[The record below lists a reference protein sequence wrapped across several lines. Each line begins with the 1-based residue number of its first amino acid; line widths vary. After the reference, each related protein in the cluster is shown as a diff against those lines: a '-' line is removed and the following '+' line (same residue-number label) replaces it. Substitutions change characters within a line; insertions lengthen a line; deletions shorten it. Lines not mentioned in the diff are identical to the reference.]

1 MSNPPTGHS
10 RAGLASRIL
19 IGQALVLVAG
29 VLTAGLV
36 ASLIGPPIF
45 HEHLLQSGHPENS
58 PELGHIEQAY
68 RDASAWSLGVGLL
81 ISLLCALGVTWFLTR
96 RLRRPLHDLTDAA
109 RALSRGHYARRVPT
123 VGVATE
129 LDTLAEAFNAMARR
143 LEHVEDTRRRLLSDL
158 AHELRTPI
166 ATLTAYHEGLFDGV
180 TDLTPDV
187 HRVLTD
193 QTQRLT
199 HLAEDITDVSTA
211 EEGRL
216 PLDRQPHRVADLL
229 RAAADSAR
237 EHYDAKGVHLLVDT
251 TSAAGL
257 CVEVDR
263 QRLGQVLTNL
273 LGNALRHTPPA
284 GTVVLAAGRHD
295 EEVAITVTDT
305 GDGMTPEQVPHVFE
319 RFYRGDTARNRDRSG
334 TGIGLTI
341 SKAIIDAHG
350 GTITATSPGP
360 GHGSTFEVVLP
371 RAARMASVRPRHRD
385 RGPR

>member
-1 MSNPPTGHS
+1 MSTPPTAGS
-10 RAGLASRIL
+10 TRAGLASRIL
-19 IGQALVLVAG
+19 IGQTLVLLAG

-58 PELGHIEQAY
+58 PELAHIEQAY
-68 RDASAWSLGVGLL
+68 RDASALSLGVGLL
-81 ISLLCALGVTWFLTR
+81 IALLCALGVTWVLTR
-96 RLRRPLHDLTDAA
+96 RLRRPLSDLTDAA
-109 RALSRGHYARRVPT
+109 RELSRGHYTRRVPT

-129 LDTLAEAFNAMARR
+129 LDTLAGAFNSMARR
-143 LEHVEDTRRRLLSDL
+143 LEHIEDTRRRLLSDL

-166 ATLTAYHEGLFDGV
+166 ATLSAYHEGLCDGV
-180 TDLTPDV
+180 TELTPDV
-187 HRVLTD
+187 QRVLGE

-216 PLDRQPHRVADLL
+216 SLERHPCSVADLL
-229 RAAADSAR
+229 HAAAASAR
-237 EHYDAKGVHLLVDT
+237 ERYDAKGVHLLVDAS
-251 TSAAGL
+251 SAGGL
-257 CVEVDR
+257 RVDADR
-263 QRLGQVLTNL
+263 QRIGQVLTNL
-273 LGNALRHTPPA
+273 LGNALRHTPPK
-284 GTVVLAAGRHD
+284 GTVSITARHLD
-295 EEVAITVTDT
+295 DEVALTVTDT
-305 GDGMTPEQVPHVFE
+305 GDGMSAEQLPHVFE

-360 GHGSTFEVVLP
+360 GHGSTFEVILP
-371 RAARMASVRPRHRD
+371 RAAPTAAVRPT
-385 RGPR
+385 PP